1 MISFYCLSFVIIV
14 MRLLFFSFIFR
25 AALSSDRERNL
36 VDMKTQNTIDQITTY
51 LELMLGLQQLF
62 QMIELY
68 LKL

>member
-14 MRLLFFSFIFR
+14 MRLFFFSFIFS
-25 AALSSDRERNL
+25 AALSSDRARNL
-36 VDMKTQNTIDQITTY
+36 ADMKTQNTIDQIATY